1 MPLHQLRGLSLADLR
16 LYQRYTARRSF
27 PGRRVE
33 LLLAQVA
40 LVLAQVNGNKDVTL
54 RQFLFDPPPEV
65 DEDGEPP
72 PDPEQA
78 AEQVAAFF
86 GYTPRK
92 RRALTTDHNN
102 RDTTDGQQPGQ
113 PGRIAGP

>member
-1 MPLHQLRGLSLADLR
+1 MPLADLQ
-16 LYQRYTARRSF
+16 LYQRYTARRGF

-40 LVLAQVNGNKDVTL
+40 LVLAQVNGGKQLTVRD
-54 RQFLFDPPPEV
+54 FLFDPPP
-65 DEDGEPP
+65 DTDDTEPP
-72 PDPEQA
+72 LDPEQA

-92 RRALTTDHNN
+92 RRAPHNEPN
-102 RDTTDGQQPGQ
+102 RDTNDGQQPGQ